1 MSETIPPPIL
11 EFSEA
16 ELDGLI
22 ARLEQAIAHDLALSV
37 DDLRILLQV
46 LLSFAHLHERLS
58 ERDITLHKLRK
69 LAGIVQS
76 SEKLSHLLPK
86 TSSAGKTKPP
96 KAAKSNAEP
105 PSEPVIHERCTH
117 TIEGLQKGQACPE
130 CQRGKLYKYAPVTL
144 LRFTGQSPLVC
155 TQHLLERLR
164 CSTCGAYFT
173 AELSPEAKQ
182 DGDVG
187 QTYGYS
193 ARAMMA
199 LHKYYAG
206 LPFYRQH
213 TLQQLFGTP
222 VSASTVFEQCEH
234 VANAVQPVFN
244 ELIAQAAGAVHYH
257 LDDTTNRILNQ
268 GPTQKPD
275 RKTGQLKTRSG
286 IYTSGVMAT
295 LASGAEILLF
305 QTNIGHAGEWIDQ
318 ILKDRPPDAPIPIL
332 MCDALSRNFPSQIE
346 FEKSLCNSHARRE
359 FVEVFEHFPDD
370 VTWVL
375 EHYALIWQ
383 HDTHCQEHQLT
394 PAQRL
399 AYHQAHSLPVM
410 QGLREWGQQQI
421 DSAAVEANSGL
432 GKAIGYFERHYEG
445 LTAFCRIESA
455 QIDNNLMEQALKL
468 VIRNRKNALFFK
480 TQAGAAIA
488 DVLLSLI
495 ATAAQAKINVFE
507 YLIVL
512 QQHAPA
518 VKQNP
523 QQWLPWT
530 YQNTL
535 QALELAA

>member
-1 MSETIPPPIL
+1 MPPPVIEL
-11 EFSEA
+11 SEA

-22 ARLEQAIAHDLALSV
+22 ERLEQAIAHDLALSV

-86 TSSAGKTKPP
+86 TSSGGKTKPP
-96 KAAKSNAEP
+96 KVAKPNAEP
-105 PSEPVIHERCTH
+105 PPEPVIHARCTH
-117 TIEGLQKGQACPE
+117 ALEGLQKGQACPD

-144 LRFTGQSPLVC
+144 LRFSGQSPLIC

-164 CSTCGAYFT
+164 CNACGAYFT
-173 AELSPEAKQ
+173 AELSPEAQ
-182 DGDVG
+182 ADGEAG

-222 VSASTVFEQCEH
+222 ISASTVFEQCEH

-244 ELIAQAAGAVHYH
+244 ALMAQAAGAVHYH

-268 GPTQKPD
+268 GPMEKAD

-318 ILKDRPPDAPIPIL
+318 ILKARPPDAPVPL
-332 MCDALSRNFPSQIE
+332 VMCDALSRNFPSQKA
-346 FEKSLCNSHARRE
+346 FEKTLCNSHARRE
-359 FVEVFEHFPDD
+359 FVEVFEHFPEP
-370 VTWVL
+370 VQWVL

-383 HDTHCQEHQLT
+383 HETHCQEKKLT

-410 QGLREWGQQQI
+410 QQLRDWGQRPLE
-421 DSAAVEANSGL
+421 SGAVEANSGL
-432 GKAIGYFERHYEG
+432 GKAIGYFERHYES
-445 LTAFCRIESA
+445 LTAFCRIELA
-455 QIDNNLMEQALKL
+455 QIDNNRLEQALKR
-468 VIRNRKNALFFK
+468 VIRHRKNALFFK

-512 QQHAPA
+512 QQHAQT

-523 QQWLPWT
+523 QQWLPWN